1 MLQVDEPNEHT
12 LRQRTVMD
20 YIIASVLEAPQ
31 HQENANDRLRLIVH
45 GPGGSGKSVIL
56 RAVAHKLRQAGIG
69 VVIAAPTGV
78 AAFNIN
84 GITLHSAL
92 SLPVSNNSYG
102 KSTDVPPPRGVQLDN
117 LRTFWKHAS
126 VLLLD
131 EFGFVSAELLR
142 RIDRHLRLA
151 TRRTHQPYGGIHI
164 VMFGDLYQLPPPH
177 GQPIF
182 AAERLW
188 TNFRLLE
195 LEGNQRAAQ
204 DPEFAA
210 LLARLRIGTWTR
222 DDVQVLKSRVKR
234 KRNGIHPGPY
244 ATHLHATRE
253 AVAVTNA
260 KVYQQHIQDTHTQGC
275 ECPCIDT
282 YTQTGEISDPENGY
296 INAEDTGGLEAMLT
310 IAVGSRVMYKQN
322 WDVRDGLVNGACGKV
337 TEIED
342 EQGQVSRIWVQ
353 FDRAGQRWCHM
364 HQTFAVAVERRSVN
378 YWGKN
383 GKWIQRRQFP
393 LVLAHASTVH
403 KAQAAT
409 LPEGIYADLGRSI
422 RNPGQAYT
430 ALSRVTRLSL
440 VALKKF
446 REESLIFNKDAE
458 WALATLHEKQLTQD
472 QHKNEALHQLWQQLN
487 INAKPRKYYTQK
499 LKRMDKPEC
508 IRQATYERTH
518 PTAKRVPRASD
529 AKEARKPKE
538 KTTPQRPS
546 KTNARTSQNRQP
558 RPQKHVST
566 KMQCRPTSKPNA
578 ACPPGKLPP
587 CRPSLIAATQSQPK
601 SKQRTQSNPMPQQCL
616 AQSVN
621 RTDTTPPIPQHQI
634 APQKKKGKHLANFA
648 KLSNRTIKSA
658 HHQLRRN
665 THTRKF

>member
-1 MLQVDEPNEHT
+1 
-12 LRQRTVMD
+12 MD
-20 YIIASVLEAPQ
+20 YIIANVLETTQQQ
-31 HQENANDRLRLIVH
+31 HNTTGRLKLIIH

-92 SLPVSNNSYG
+92 SLPVTNNSYG
-102 KSTDVPPPRGVQLDN
+102 KSTDVPPPRGVQLEN
-117 LRTFWKHAS
+117 LRTLWKHAR

-151 TRRTHQPYGGIHI
+151 TRQAHLPFGGVHL

-188 TNFRLLE
+188 SNFRLLE

-210 LLARLRIGTWTR
+210 LLARLRIGDWTQE
-222 DDVQVLKSRVKR
+222 DIQVLNSRVKR
-234 KRNGIHPGPY
+234 KRNGIHPGPN

-260 KVYQQHIQDTHTQGC
+260 KVYQQLIRDTNANGYD
-275 ECPCIDT
+275 CPCIDT
-282 YTQTGEISDPENGY
+282 YTQTGEIADPENGY
-296 INAEDTGGLEAMLT
+296 LNAEDTGGLEAMLT

-322 WDVRDGLVNGACGKV
+322 WDVRDGLVNGACGQV
-337 TEIED
+337 TEIETED
-342 EQGQVSRIWVQ
+342 THVARIWVK
-353 FDRAGQRWCHM
+353 FDKAGRRWCHM

-403 KAQAAT
+403 KAQAVT

-430 ALSRVTRLSL
+430 ALSRVARLNL

-446 REESLIFNKDAE
+446 RKESLIFNKDAE
-458 WALATLHEKQLTQD
+458 WALAVLHEQ
-472 QHKNEALHQLWQQLN
+472 QHAQEKHSSDALEQLWQLLN
-487 INAKPRKYYTQK
+487 ANARPRIYYTRKLRKMQK
-499 LKRMDKPEC
+499 PVC
-508 IRQATYERTH
+508 IQQATYTRTH
-518 PTAKRVPRASD
+518 PSGKPKPQTSE
-529 AKEARKPKE
+529 AKEARKPKQ
-538 KTTPQRPS
+538 KATASRPS
-546 KTNARTSQNRQP
+546 KTN
-558 RPQKHVST
+558 T
-566 KMQCRPTSKPNA
+566 KTPDNT
-578 ACPPGKLPP
+578 PP
-587 CRPSLIAATQSQPK
+587 CPQNHASSANTTHNTSLVARST
-601 SKQRTQSNPMPQQCL
+601 
-616 AQSVN
+616 V
-621 RTDTTPPIPQHQI
+621 
-634 APQKKKGKHLANFA
+634 
-648 KLSNRTIKSA
+648 
-658 HHQLRRN
+658 
-665 THTRKF
+665 